1 MDLVLQG
8 EVEGEVLNALAV
20 VDLDPGG
27 VLIGLEMLDDIRE
40 PHGEP
45 VEPAHI
51 LSVTRTSRKKAA
63 VVKISAA
70 GGMTTG
76 RWTQ

>member
-1 MDLVLQG
+1 MDLILQR

-27 VLIGLEMLDDIRE
+27 VLIGLEMLDDVRE

-51 LSVTRTSRKKAA
+51 LRVTGTTCTKAA
-63 VVKISAA
+63 AVKLSA
-70 GGMTTG
+70 GGGKTTG
-76 RWTQ
+76 R